1 MKHGKPFIIAVATA
15 AALVL
20 LWPEP
25 ADTPPGQVDD
35 GAPNDPLSHAPADA
49 PVPIDLTPE
58 QQALLEDPRIIQFAQ
73 RLDFEE
79 ELQRF
84 FQEAAELDAQQRQD
98 RADQLEQ
105 QLARYEQETQ
115 VSAPEALMVRLA
127 LLQLLEQDEAAAK
140 AAATELIERYKAR
153 SEARLEA
160 WRSAPKP
167 EFVRYKVREKEI
179 VEEVMALDRVPGGL
193 TRDQYLRQRLLE
205 ARIET
210 MGQPEPDSQSN
221 WSSDQ

>member
-1 MKHGKPFIIAVATA
+1 MP
-15 AALVL
+15 
-20 LWPEP
+20 
-25 ADTPPGQVDD
+25 VDL
-35 GAPNDPLSHAPADA
+35 A
-49 PVPIDLTPE
+49 PE
-58 QQALLEDPRIIQFAQ
+58 QRALLEDPRIIQFAQ

-84 FQEAAELDAQQRQD
+84 FQEAAELDAQQRQN

-140 AAATELIERYKAR
+140 AAATELIERYQAR
-153 SEARLEA
+153 SEERLEA

-167 EFVRYKVREKEI
+167 EFDRYKVREKEI
-179 VEEVMALDRVPGGL
+179 VEEVMALDRIPGGL

-210 MGQPEPDSQSN
+210 MGQPEPDPQSN

>member
-20 LWPEP
+20 LWPGP

-35 GAPNDPLSHAPADA
+35 GAPNDPLSHAPADT

-84 FQEAAELDAQQRQD
+84 FQEAAELDAQQRQN

-140 AAATELIERYKAR
+140 AAATELIERYQAR

-160 WRSAPKP
+160 WRLAPKP
-167 EFVRYKVREKEI
+167 EFDRYKVREKAI
-179 VEEVMALDRVPGGL
+179 VEEVMALDRIPGGL

-210 MGQPEPDSQSN
+210 MGQTEPDPQSN

>member
-20 LWPEP
+20 LWPGP

-35 GAPNDPLSHAPADA
+35 GAPNDPLSHAPA
-49 PVPIDLTPE
+49 
-58 QQALLEDPRIIQFAQ
+58 
-73 RLDFEE
+73 
-79 ELQRF
+79 
-84 FQEAAELDAQQRQD
+84 ELDAQQRQNL
-98 RADQLEQ
+98 ADQLEQ

-140 AAATELIERYKAR
+140 AAATELIERYQAR

-167 EFVRYKVREKEI
+167 EFDRYKVREKEI
-179 VEEVMALDRVPGGL
+179 VEEVMALDRIPGGL

-210 MGQPEPDSQSN
+210 MGQPEPDPQSN

>member
-20 LWPEP
+20 LWPGP

-35 GAPNDPLSHAPADA
+35 GAPNDPLSHAPADT

-84 FQEAAELDAQQRQD
+84 FQEAAELDAQQRQN

-140 AAATELIERYKAR
+140 AAATELIERYQAR

-160 WRSAPKP
+160 WRRPPNPSLIA
-167 EFVRYKVREKEI
+167 
-179 VEEVMALDRVPGGL
+179 
-193 TRDQYLRQRLLE
+193 TRSGRKRLLKRSWPWTE
-205 ARIET
+205 Y
-210 MGQPEPDSQSN
+210 PEG
-221 WSSDQ
+221 

>member
-1 MKHGKPFIIAVATA
+1 MKHGKPFIIAVAAA

-20 LWPEP
+20 LWPEQADTPPTQVDAGTSPDATLSQAP
-25 ADTPPGQVDD
+25 ADTP
-35 GAPNDPLSHAPADA
+35 APS
-49 PVPIDLTPE
+49 DLTPE

-73 RLDFEE
+73 RLDFED

-84 FQEAAELDAQQRQD
+84 FREATELDAEQRQA
-98 RADQLEQ
+98 RADDLEQ

-140 AAATELIERYKAR
+140 VAAAELIERYQAR
-153 SEARLEA
+153 SEAHLEA
-160 WRSAPKP
+160 WRSAPRP
-167 EFVRYKVREKEI
+167 EFDRYKVREKEI
-179 VEEVMALDRVPGGL
+179 VEEVMALDRIPGGL
-193 TRDQYLRQRLLE
+193 TRDQYLRQRLQE

-210 MGQPEPDSQSN
+210 MGQPESAPQSN
-221 WSSDQ
+221 